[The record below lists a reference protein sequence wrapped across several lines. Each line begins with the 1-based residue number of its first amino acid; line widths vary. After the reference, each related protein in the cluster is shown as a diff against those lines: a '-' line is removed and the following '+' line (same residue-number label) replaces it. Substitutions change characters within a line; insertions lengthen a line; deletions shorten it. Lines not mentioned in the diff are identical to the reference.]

1 MVDETRTSGG
11 LDAATLKLL
20 AIVGMTLDH
29 IAIVF
34 APQLSL
40 GVRTLFYACGGIT
53 FPIMAYLLV
62 EGYKHTSNVKRYG
75 LRLLVFA
82 IISYVPFAWAMG
94 TFVFNV
100 LFTLLLGLIT
110 LYLYDHMNNRIL
122 FWFVFVGLTLFSVVM
137 DWGLVGVPMV
147 LMYYIV
153 RGNWARYIVP
163 LLPSVILMTLMFL
176 VSGGELTVAIVHS
189 LPQLAFA
196 YVGGGLS
203 AILLK
208 NYNGLRGRSMKYL
221 FYGYY
226 PAHLL
231 ILAIIRDFIL

>member
-1 MVDETRTSGG
+1 MVDETGISGG

-75 LRLLVFA
+75 LRLFVFA
-82 IISYVPFAWAMG
+82 MITFVPFVWAMG
-94 TFVFNV
+94 SFMFNV
-100 LFTLLLGLIT
+100 LFTLLLGLIVV
-110 LYLYDHMNNRIL
+110 YLYDHMNSRVL
-122 FWFVFVGLTLFSVVM
+122 FWLVFAGLTFLSVVM

-153 RGNWARYIVP
+153 KGNWARYIVP
-163 LLPSVILMTLMFL
+163 LLPSVILMTLMVLF
-176 VSGGELTVAIVHS
+176 SGGNLTAEIIRS
-189 LPQLAFA
+189 LPQLAFT

-203 AILLK
+203 VALLK
-208 NYNGLRGRSMKYL
+208 KYNGLRGRSLKYL

-231 ILAIIRDFIL
+231 VLAIIRDFIL